1 MKKIRCLL
9 PLLLLAL
16 FTGCTLMIDEPETA
30 TTPQETENGDGI
42 TSPRRIVS
50 DMGEVR
56 YQIGPETRMIDKD
69 YLPYLLTYK
78 TDTLDRVTEIYFNK
92 SIPLELL
99 PQRGEFLATDQTDA
113 IPNGLAHQV
122 NLVRTTDN
130 GYTVEVS
137 PASYDDVYKT
147 LDIVTDFDIV
157 RVPVEQSNAYGFWKV
172 AGDEPEYEYKLRGTY
187 LNPLARYAPLRA
199 DDPVDKRWSIADL
212 GFKLS
217 KGHYTKFFSKY
228 MLGDSAWDW
237 EPSSG
242 KASYNFHLDGD
253 FDAYAGLEIFW
264 HFHSDIRKDDGYAD
278 VATSIEYELKAG
290 FGGERA
296 EIGVTFPIMGNKSWN
311 TKDWKQKYKEAS
323 GTNPFKKICQIDKS
337 DYWVQF
343 NFPEANFTIGPVP
356 CSVGVDFACTA
367 DLYGYLQMEQP
378 FIFETGIKGT
388 ILKTGFH
395 IDPDSSYSYPK
406 QGDPLD
412 KLAEFH
418 YTGAASNDIRELKE
432 ASVSSDVEISVTVS
446 ADLKRAV
453 KTFKTLTL
461 TVPSYM
467 RLDLRQCS
475 PSQPDYDAA
484 TGVVTFHNVS
494 STANIKL
501 RAAVKTLDFQKPA
514 TTDNKLRFTPGQ
526 NGKDGQVDL
535 NGVLNVGISFDEID
549 YAQSGGD
556 LYLSANMSMGS
567 ITVHEATGKFDPEI
581 SLRDLGRTTIGS
593 VPDFLTDGEVSVN
606 LYNPLIDINIQS
618 DIDVAGFVSG
628 TLYAEDA
635 NGQEMARVRIPE
647 FYIRPDGSTHVC
659 ICKYAEGV
667 DASAYDQVVAVP
679 QLSDI
684 MRRIPKTVRFAAEA
698 RADASRE
705 GTMEL
710 GKSYTIQPAYSI
722 MAPLAFDEGARIVY
736 NDTID
741 GWTDDLEDIDLMA
754 GSAIELTAN
763 VENKIPAYLTVS
775 ATAIDVQ
782 GKPIPENRIK
792 VEVSSVI
799 NASEDGK
806 TPVVTPLKI
815 RLTEGEPGSVAL
827 VDGLTFRIEAASG
840 EEGAKSIVGQTINA
854 YNHTLKA
861 RDIKVRLVGKII
873 VNKD

>member
-1 MKKIRCLL
+1 MKKLTTNSKLIGCLMGL
-9 PLLLLAL
+9 SIVAL
-16 FTGCTLMIDEPETA
+16 GTGCTDSDYDLSSVDSTIGVGGEGLELPTSS
-30 TTPQETENGDGI
+30 TENIILDDVLKLNNSDFVKIAANGDY
-42 TSPRRIVS
+42 
-50 DMGEVR
+50 M
-56 YQIGPETRMIDKD
+56 
-69 YLPYLLTYK
+69 
-78 TDTLDRVTEIYFNK
+78 FNK
-92 SIPLELL
+92 
-99 PQRGEFLATDQTDA
+99 D
-113 IPNGLAHQV
+113 
-122 NLVRTTDN
+122 
-130 GYTVEVS
+130 
-137 PASYDDVYKT
+137 
-147 LDIVTDFDIV
+147 
-157 RVPVEQSNAYGFWKV
+157 
-172 AGDEPEYEYKLRGTY
+172 GDEATPSHPYINKIWVEKANVNNNFRLHITLPSQSAGVR
-187 LNPLARYAPLRA
+187 RA
-199 DDPVDKRWSIADL
+199 
-212 GFKLS
+212 KLS
-217 KGHYTKFFSKY
+217 NPVT
-228 MLGDSAWDW
+228 
-237 EPSSG
+237 
-242 KASYNFHLDGD
+242 
-253 FDAYAGLEIFW
+253 
-264 HFHSDIRKDDGYAD
+264 
-278 VATSIEYELKAG
+278 
-290 FGGERA
+290 A
-296 EIGVTFPIMGNKSWN
+296 EG
-311 TKDWKQKYKEAS
+311 
-323 GTNPFKKICQIDKS
+323 
-337 DYWVQF
+337 
-343 NFPEANFTIGPVP
+343 
-356 CSVGVDFACTA
+356 
-367 DLYGYLQMEQP
+367 
-378 FIFETGIKGT
+378 
-388 ILKTGFH
+388 
-395 IDPDSSYSYPK
+395 
-406 QGDPLD
+406 

-432 ASVSSDVEISVTVS
+432 ASVSSDVEISVAVS

-567 ITVHEATGKFDPEI
+567 ITVLEATGKFDPEI

>member
-1 MKKIRCLL
+1 MHITL
-9 PLLLLAL
+9 PSQSA
-16 FTGCTLMIDEPETA
+16 GA
-30 TTPQETENGDGI
+30 
-42 TSPRRIVS
+42 RR
-50 DMGEVR
+50 
-56 YQIGPETRMIDKD
+56 
-69 YLPYLLTYK
+69 
-78 TDTLDRVTEIYFNK
+78 
-92 SIPLELL
+92 
-99 PQRGEFLATDQTDA
+99 A
-113 IPNGLAHQV
+113 
-122 NLVRTTDN
+122 
-130 GYTVEVS
+130 
-137 PASYDDVYKT
+137 
-147 LDIVTDFDIV
+147 
-157 RVPVEQSNAYGFWKV
+157 
-172 AGDEPEYEYKLRGTY
+172 
-187 LNPLARYAPLRA
+187 
-199 DDPVDKRWSIADL
+199 
-212 GFKLS
+212 KLS
-217 KGHYTKFFSKY
+217 NPVT
-228 MLGDSAWDW
+228 
-237 EPSSG
+237 
-242 KASYNFHLDGD
+242 
-253 FDAYAGLEIFW
+253 
-264 HFHSDIRKDDGYAD
+264 
-278 VATSIEYELKAG
+278 
-290 FGGERA
+290 A
-296 EIGVTFPIMGNKSWN
+296 EG
-311 TKDWKQKYKEAS
+311 
-323 GTNPFKKICQIDKS
+323 
-337 DYWVQF
+337 
-343 NFPEANFTIGPVP
+343 
-356 CSVGVDFACTA
+356 
-367 DLYGYLQMEQP
+367 
-378 FIFETGIKGT
+378 
-388 ILKTGFH
+388 
-395 IDPDSSYSYPK
+395 
-406 QGDPLD
+406 

-432 ASVSSDVEISVTVS
+432 ASVSSDVEISVAVS

-741 GWTDDLEDIDLMA
+741 GWTDDLEDIDLME

-792 VEVSSVI
+792 VEVSNVI
-799 NASEDGK
+799 NASEDGN